1 MAVTLEGRAS
11 ATSTPVEVLILT
23 NFDRMKDIGYDSA
36 SVDDLKTKLQDLAD
50 NNPNGRGVLV
60 DLDTVASINTAYTN
74 WDGNEGDIA
83 NTNDLVQVIDNYIE
97 DLKQN
102 RYPKLKY
109 VILVGSHE
117 VLPMKAR
124 ADDYTFG
131 GGTSERAWSN
141 KLPQKSGY
149 LYDIYHAGINGH
161 YLTDT
166 IYGDLSYKDNSADH
180 ELTPELAVGRLVET
194 PDQIIGVIDAY
205 MAHGGMVSKN
215 NLVSIGADSLVTDSA
230 RLAADYM
237 DATGISADRAL
248 ISDTGFSSSLV
259 PPKLNNKDI
268 IYIGT
273 HANYNCMGTLKG
285 RFMAGLDPTEGDT
298 SELSGIDN
306 AVISTTGCHGGVNFG
321 NKQYHAPDT
330 GTTYSEFPE
339 EFAKKGV
346 VSYLGNTGY
355 GVGGTK
361 SVGFNEKIATD
372 FIKYFLHDRTTGEA
386 FTKAANEY
394 SKKSNFGDVDRRALA
409 IFTLY
414 GIPTAKAPLIASS
427 STRVNSAV
435 KIGKGMTINS
445 ISMLSSSKQ
454 WIIEI
459 DEYQIDPTTGIVD
472 IPGAKQE
479 VNFDEPIMPVLFKE
493 KTLPLGSSISVSWNQ
508 GSSVSTIIKHD
519 LSIAGIYNSEAVLPG
534 NFTSNYFYPTT
545 PFFDYEVYT
554 LGGGSNVVGVGIN
567 PVQYNSQTG
576 ETKIWTKMV
585 FDIEYTIP
593 DTNISVVDLSTDKY
607 LYSPDET
614 VMLNIS
620 ILNDE
625 ATRSVDLSMT
635 LRDADTSEEL
645 ATVNIGSMS
654 LTGGTTSSETYSM
667 GLSNIPRILGK
678 TIEGELLVMD
688 QDSDNIFASDSVK
701 FEVKG
706 IFDTGKPA
714 NPYPS
719 VIGRHE
725 GTIKTS
731 DDINVSR
738 LYTYPCAG
746 TSGHTESIELSENGE
761 TIATGTWDGYQSD
774 WHNVSIHNVSGA
786 PYVMLYK
793 GHKYNY
799 TIVTGS
805 YPQIIHEHSKEVTG
819 GTITCTL
826 FTDANGKT
834 YTDWIPAIRLE

>member
-1 MAVTLEGRAS
+1 
-11 ATSTPVEVLILT
+11 
-23 NFDRMKDIGYDSA
+23 
-36 SVDDLKTKLQDLAD
+36 
-50 NNPNGRGVLV
+50 
-60 DLDTVASINTAYTN
+60 
-74 WDGNEGDIA
+74 
-83 NTNDLVQVIDNYIE
+83 
-97 DLKQN
+97 
-102 RYPKLKY
+102 
-109 VILVGSHE
+109 
-117 VLPMKAR
+117 
-124 ADDYTFG
+124 
-131 GGTSERAWSN
+131 
-141 KLPQKSGY
+141 
-149 LYDIYHAGINGH
+149 
-161 YLTDT
+161 
-166 IYGDLSYKDNSADH
+166 
-180 ELTPELAVGRLVET
+180 
-194 PDQIIGVIDAY
+194 
-205 MAHGGMVSKN
+205 
-215 NLVSIGADSLVTDSA
+215 
-230 RLAADYM
+230 
-237 DATGISADRAL
+237 
-248 ISDTGFSSSLV
+248 
-259 PPKLNNKDI
+259 
-268 IYIGT
+268 
-273 HANYNCMGTLKG
+273 
-285 RFMAGLDPTEGDT
+285 
-298 SELSGIDN
+298 
-306 AVISTTGCHGGVNFG
+306 
-321 NKQYHAPDT
+321 
-330 GTTYSEFPE
+330 
-339 EFAKKGV
+339 
-346 VSYLGNTGY
+346 
-355 GVGGTK
+355 
-361 SVGFNEKIATD
+361 
-372 FIKYFLHDRTTGEA
+372 
-386 FTKAANEY
+386 
-394 SKKSNFGDVDRRALA
+394 
-409 IFTLY
+409 
-414 GIPTAKAPLIASS
+414 
-427 STRVNSAV
+427 
-435 KIGKGMTINS
+435 
-445 ISMLSSSKQ
+445 MLSSSKQ

-472 IPGAKQE
+472 IPGATQE
-479 VNFDEPIMPVLFKE
+479 VNLNEPIMPVLFKE

-519 LSIAGIYNSEAVLPG
+519 LPIAGIYNSEAVLPG

-554 LGGGSNVVGVGIN
+554 LGGGSNVVGAGIN

-701 FEVKG
+701 FGVKG

-731 DDINVSR
+731 DDLNVSR

-761 TIATGTWDGYQSD
+761 TMATGTWTDTRVTGITCQL
-774 WHNVSIHNVSGA
+774 HNVSGA

-793 GHKYNY
+793 GHNYNY